1 MTPVLGDTL
10 DVSLPRLLAARL
22 THDLSGPIGT
32 MMATAGTSPGAP
44 RSDEL
49 LAEAIETMRLRT
61 RLYAAAFGLPDEL
74 GWADMTELLAGAPGA
89 HRIVFHIRPPD
100 GVAPPP
106 GALGQLLLVAL
117 MLGAEALPRGGS
129 VTLMSAPDAPFMVLP
144 DGAGAS
150 WPHGFVDVL
159 AGGAP
164 EAART
169 PRGLLASWLPAL
181 AQAMKCR
188 LSLGM
193 GAGGLSPLLVQ
204 STPH

>member
-1 MTPVLGDTL
+1 MAPVLGDML
-10 DVSLPRLLAARL
+10 DIALPRLLAARL

-32 MMATAGTSPGAP
+32 LMAAAGTSPGAP

-74 GWADMTELLAGAPGA
+74 AWQDMDELLTGAPGA
-89 HRIVFHIRPPD
+89 HRIVFNIRPPD

-106 GALGQLLLVAL
+106 GGLGQLLLAAL

-129 VTLMSAPDAPFMVLP
+129 VTLMSAPHAPFMVLP
-144 DGAGAS
+144 DGPGAR

-159 AGGAP
+159 AGGTP

-169 PRGLLASWLPAL
+169 PRGVLASWVPAL
-181 AQAMKCR
+181 SQALKCR

-193 GAGGLSPLLVQ
+193 GAGTVPPLVVQ
-204 STPH
+204 FAPH

>member
-1 MTPVLGDTL
+1 MMPVPGDTP

-22 THDLSGPIGT
+22 THDLAGPIGT
-32 MMATAGTSPGAP
+32 MMAAAGTAPGAA

-49 LAEAIETMRLRT
+49 LADAIDTMRLRT

-74 GWADMTELLAGAPGA
+74 AWADMDELLAGVPGA
-89 HRIVFHIRPPD
+89 HRIAFHIRPAD
-100 GVAPPP
+100 GAPPP
-106 GALGQLLLVAL
+106 ASGLGQLLLAAL

-144 DGAGAS
+144 DGPGAR

-159 AGGAP
+159 AGGSP

-169 PRGLLASWLPAL
+169 PRGVLAAWVPVL
-181 AQAMKCR
+181 AQALHCR

-193 GAGGLSPLLVQ
+193 GAGGVAPLLVQ
-204 STPH
+204 SAPH